1 MLLLVLKALSKFCFL
16 KSFVIWV
23 TSLPTQVNVLPT
35 LLSFFADV
43 VSGCVSLILYLLLY
57 CLLNTVST
65 LTGMGYAVYDFY
77 LFSLPVD
84 GDGFVI
90 HLFNINL
97 IPESFVFV
105 RGDKSHNK
113 LSS

>member
-1 MLLLVLKALSKFCFL
+1 MLLMGLKALSKFCFM

-35 LLSFFADV
+35 LLSYFADAM
-43 VSGCVSLILYLLLY
+43 SDCVSLILYLLLY
-57 CLLNTVST
+57 CLLSIMST

-84 GDGFVI
+84 GDG
-90 HLFNINL
+90 
-97 IPESFVFV
+97 V
-105 RGDKSHNK
+105 RHPPI
-113 LSS
+113 